1 MYILTH
7 SNYITR
13 LAMSINTLNDQIA
26 KGRAIILNRASSSST
41 EASQPG
47 PSTEASQPG
56 PSTEAS
62 QPGPSTEASQPG
74 PLTELPRRASTI
86 VTRVTRS
93 QSATSTP
100 TKNANTSKPQANSD
114 SVKRAR
120 DELLSTI
127 PGGKKKVT
135 QLDPVLE

>member
-1 MYILTH
+1 
-7 SNYITR
+7 
-13 LAMSINTLNDQIA
+13 MSINTLNDQIA
-26 KGRAIILNRASSSST
+26 KGRAIILNRASSS
-41 EASQPG
+41 
-47 PSTEASQPG
+47 
-56 PSTEAS
+56 STEAS